1 MLFKDIIENNVIIHC
16 DTEEKSNKF
25 LQECKNKGVVWK
37 SGEPIKGYN
46 YWNTFKSDTH
56 YYISSNMRVSYGN
69 LEDFLS
75 ETDEG
80 YTIKYKIID
89 FEEFQKSILFEKLN
103 EFTRRNFTEE
113 EVYIF
118 PITLCDNIV
127 DRDNE
132 RFSANALEEMRS
144 MFLGV
149 TGIIDD
155 HRECIAKIFHTE
167 IITEDREIIT
177 DEDYTVLKAYA
188 FMIRNADN
196 ADIIKQIE
204 SGEKKEVSISCCAEK
219 HICSICETDKI
230 KNSCDHIKGKYYNGK
245 KCYITLNNITDVYE
259 WAFVKK
265 AEDKIDTDRTIT
277 SDVIISEIHKSNCET
292 EILEYLQKWIIDT
305 NNQLKNKC
313 KKQDKTIQEMKKF
326 TKILD
331 DYDD

>member
-1 MLFKDIIENNVIIHC
+1 MLFKDIIENNLAIHC
-16 DTEEKSNKF
+16 DTEEKADNF
-25 LQECKNKGVVWK
+25 LQECKNQGVIWETSETIDK
-37 SGEPIKGYN
+37 QN
-46 YWNTFKSDTH
+46 YWYRYEENTC
-56 YYISSNMRVSYGN
+56 YYIDHNMKVACRNFSY
-69 LEDFLS
+69 FLKV
-75 ETDEG
+75 G
-80 YTIKYKIID
+80 YKIID
-89 FEEFQKSILFEKLN
+89 FEEFQKSILLEKLN
-103 EFTRRNFTEE
+103 QFTCRNFTED

-127 DRDNE
+127 DCDNE
-132 RFSANALEEMRS
+132 RFSAKALEEMRP

-155 HRECIAKIFHTE
+155 HRGCIVKIFRTE
-167 IITEDREIIT
+167 IITEDRGTIT

-188 FMIRNADN
+188 FMIRKADN

-219 HICSICETDKI
+219 HICSICGKDRI
-230 KNSCDHIKGKYYNGK
+230 KEPCGHIKGRYYNGK
-245 KCYITLNNITDVYE
+245 KCYVTLDNITDTYE

-277 SDVIISEIHKSNCET
+277 SDTIISEIHKSNS
-292 EILEYLQKWIIDT
+292 EIEVLEYLQKWIIDA

-313 KKQDKTIQEMKKF
+313 KEQDNAMAEIKKHI
-326 TKILD
+326 KVLA